1 MAFEPSQMHRN
12 VRGTRED
19 FALGAKSVTDLLG
32 RERRGNEDVAQSSDE
47 SRFGELEWSG
57 HRARC

>member
-1 MAFEPSQMHRN
+1 MDRD

-19 FALGAKSVTDLLG
+19 LALGTKSVTDPLG
-32 RERRGNEDVAQSSDE
+32 RERCGNEDVAKSTDK

-57 HRARC
+57 HRRRCY